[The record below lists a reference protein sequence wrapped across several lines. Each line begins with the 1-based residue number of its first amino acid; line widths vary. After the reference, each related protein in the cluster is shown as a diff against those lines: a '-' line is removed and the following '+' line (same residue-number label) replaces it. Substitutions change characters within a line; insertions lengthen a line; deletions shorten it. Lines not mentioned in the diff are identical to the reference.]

1 MNKMVGVIFNQGQ
14 VTERTMTCLK
24 FIARMLDR
32 GVHVRVYAMDNA
44 THHTTGATPFARAVT
59 ELIRSGAGK
68 GALTWLVDETSAEA
82 FGLLHSQ
89 VNGVV
94 LGSPSDLWNM
104 VTASDL
110 VLTLGVD
117 A

>member
-1 MNKMVGVIFNQGQ
+1 MNKTVGVIFNQGQ

-24 FIARMLDR
+24 LIARMVER

-44 THHTTGATPFARAVT
+44 THHTSGATPFARAVT
-59 ELIRSGAGK
+59 ELIRNGAGN
-68 GALTWLVDETSAEA
+68 GALTWLVDEASAQA
-82 FGLLHSQ
+82 FGLTHTQ
-89 VNGVV
+89 ANGVV
-94 LGSPSDLWNM
+94 MGSPTDLWNM

>member
-1 MNKMVGVIFNQGQ
+1 MNKTVGVIFNQGQ

-24 FIARMLDR
+24 LIARMLER

-44 THHTTGATPFARAVT
+44 THHTSGATPFARAVT
-59 ELIRSGAGK
+59 ELIRNGAGH

-82 FGLLHSQ
+82 FGLTHTQ
-89 VNGVV
+89 ANGVV
-94 LGSPSDLWNM
+94 LGSPTDLWNM

>member
-1 MNKMVGVIFNQGQ
+1 MNTTVGVILNQGQ

-24 FIARMLDR
+24 LITRMLER
-32 GVHVRVYAMDNA
+32 GVHVRVYAIDNA
-44 THHTTGATPFARAVT
+44 THHTSGSTPFARAVT
-59 ELIRSGAGK
+59 ELIRSGGGR
-68 GALTWLVDETSAEA
+68 GALTWLVDEASAEC
-82 FGLLHSQ
+82 FGLCENQ
-89 VNGVV
+89 TKGVV
-94 LGSPSDLWNM
+94 LGSASDLWNI

>member
-1 MNKMVGVIFNQGQ
+1 MNKTVGVIFNQGQ

-24 FIARMLDR
+24 LIARMLER

-44 THHTTGATPFARAVT
+44 THHTSGTTPFARAVT
-59 ELIRSGAGK
+59 ELIRNGAGV
-68 GALTWLVDETSAEA
+68 GALTWLVDEASAEA
-82 FGLLHSQ
+82 FGLTHTQAS
-89 VNGVV
+89 GVV
-94 LGSPSDLWNM
+94 LGSPTDLWNM

>member
-1 MNKMVGVIFNQGQ
+1 MNKTVGVIFNQGQ

-24 FIARMLDR
+24 LITHMLER

-44 THHTTGATPFARAVT
+44 VHHTSGTTPFARAVT
-59 ELIRSGAGK
+59 ELIRNGAGH
-68 GALTWLVDETSAEA
+68 GALTWLVDETRAES
-82 FGLLHSQ
+82 FGLIDSQ
-89 VNGVV
+89 ANGVV
-94 LGSPSDLWNM
+94 LGSASDLWNM